1 MNRVLFMAFMLS
13 EMAVHAQVKDGMV
26 GINTNEPRAT
36 LHIEPG
42 ASESK
47 GLSSH
52 ASRQQKWLT

>member
-1 MNRVLFMAFMLS
+1 MNRVLFTALMLS
-13 EMAVHAQVKDGMV
+13 AVAAHAQVKDGMV

-47 GLSSH
+47 GLIIR
-52 ASRQQKWLT
+52 ASRQ